1 MVYILN
7 ACFIKNSIKLMQYTK
22 KDPHKDGQR
31 LYRSL
36 PPADSNP
43 PIWSETIPAKK

>member
-1 MVYILN
+1 
-7 ACFIKNSIKLMQYTK
+7 MQYTK

-36 PPADSNP
+36 PPAVSNP
-43 PIWSETIPAKK
+43 PIWSESIPAKIKQ